1 MKKREILAILAIVE
15 LCLYLIFTLFKFFFK
30 LIKLPF
36 KLIKLPFKR
45 SSTPKAKKPY
55 LLLKKLHDNN
65 KNYEISSSFKSSPKS
80 TSSVK

>member
-15 LCLYLIFTLFKFFFK
+15 LCLYLIFTLFKFF
-30 LIKLPF
+30 F